1 MSRSIPPEVE
11 AGTNVTLKVKV
22 SCPAGCDLRGRP
34 VRIMAPMGVVVQST
48 LVDFEDMT
56 NETDEFVVKAPQHV
70 GEYAWGIVF
79 PRHEFE
85 GVVHEESSL
94 TISSTTTPHP
104 TSIAVWEVPSPV
116 VVNSSF
122 KVRVGMKCSVACQ
135 LTGQLIVVRDEAGI
149 KVGEGR
155 LGDTPWPGTSALY
168 GAEVNLAAPAGEGMY
183 SWSVT
188 VAGAESEMPHGDA
201 SATFS
206 LRTARPPEHRV
217 MVTVFERDTQ
227 APLENVQVRLG
238 VYRAST
244 DERGQASLE
253 VPEGRYDLNLWKV
266 GYETHSKTVEVTE
279 SVTIQVEAVFAP
291 DKDPDDEQVWM

>member
-1 MSRSIPPEVE
+1 
-11 AGTNVTLKVKV
+11 
-22 SCPAGCDLRGRP
+22 
-34 VRIMAPMGVVVQST
+34 MAPMGVVVQSA

-56 NETDEFVVKAPQHV
+56 NETEEFVVKAPQQV
-70 GEYAWGIVF
+70 GEYAWSIVF

-122 KVRVGMKCSVACQ
+122 KVRVGVKCSVACQ
-135 LTGQLIVVRDEAGI
+135 LTGQLIVVRDEAAI

-183 SWSVT
+183 SWFVT
-188 VAGAESEMPHGDA
+188 AAGAESEMPHGDA

-206 LRTARPPEHRV
+206 FRTARPPEHRV
-217 MVTVFERDTQ
+217 TVTVI
-227 APLENVQVRLG
+227 
-238 VYRAST
+238 
-244 DERGQASLE
+244 ERGHGGAPRECPGPIGRLSSLDRRAWAGQPRGGRGQIPPQS
-253 VPEGRYDLNLWKV
+253 VEGWLRDALQDRGDHGECHNPGHGCV
-266 GYETHSKTVEVTE
+266 RSRQR
-279 SVTIQVEAVFAP
+279 SR
-291 DKDPDDEQVWM
+291 